1 MTTVARVQIA
11 GFNTN
16 HVSIASVV
24 KAAAHNEP
32 SSDGLEP
39 IAQCFFY
46 EHRTRSAANDCHDA
60 LFATRCALAVR

>member
-24 KAAAHNEP
+24 KAAAHHRP
-32 SSDGLEP
+32 SSDGLEL
-39 IAQCFFY
+39 IAQCFVLRAPNQ
-46 EHRTRSAANDCHDA
+46 ECRK
-60 LFATRCALAVR
+60 